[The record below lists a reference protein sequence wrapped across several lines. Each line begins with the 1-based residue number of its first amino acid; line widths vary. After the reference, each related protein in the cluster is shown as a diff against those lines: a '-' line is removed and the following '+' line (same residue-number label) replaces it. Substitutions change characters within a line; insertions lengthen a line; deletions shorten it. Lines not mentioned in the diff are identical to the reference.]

1 MEGELK
7 MTILILILLILILL
21 MLIANFYALY
31 SLDCG
36 FPHFGKRDEMKE
48 FIHQGFVNTKGEL
61 LHCFGV
67 LCNKIDYESVK
78 LRQEVKQEIAEL
90 EERLLPKITPTLVS
104 VWPVTDEKLPLKKT
118 LRKQIM
124 DYLLKNK
131 GKEVHYTH
139 MVQQLKS
146 TTGEISGILSTM
158 VRKGEVIRLRR
169 GVYALPCETV
179 DSINISQ

>member
-1 MEGELK
+1 MLTFILVLE
-7 MTILILILLILILL
+7 ILIFG
-21 MLIANFYALY
+21 MLIANFYVLHT
-31 SLDCG
+31 LGCG
-36 FPHFGKRDEMKE
+36 FRHFGKGDEMNE

-67 LCNKIDYESVK
+67 LCNKIDNESTK
-78 LRQEVKQEIAEL
+78 LRQELRQEIAEL
-90 EERLLPKITPTLVS
+90 EEKLLPKITPSMVS
-104 VWPVTDEKLPLKKT
+104 VSPGADEKPSLKKMT

-146 TTGEISGILSTM
+146 TTGEISGVLSTM

-169 GVYALPCETV
+169 GVYALPCEPV
-179 DSINISQ
+179 DSIDTSQ